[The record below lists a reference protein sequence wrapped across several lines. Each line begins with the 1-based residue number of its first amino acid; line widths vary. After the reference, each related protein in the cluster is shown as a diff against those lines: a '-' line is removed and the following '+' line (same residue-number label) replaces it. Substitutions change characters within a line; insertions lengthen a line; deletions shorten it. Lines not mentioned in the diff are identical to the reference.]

1 MATSIR
7 SFMAVE
13 LTPEHSRAIARI
25 SRQMAEQWPEY
36 RWVDPRN
43 MHLTLNFLGN
53 VADEKIPRVCEI
65 MRETLAAHAAFTFD
79 IQGLGAFPKNSRPR
93 VIWIGVGEGKSALS
107 KIYYDLADNLDELRL
122 ERDRKAFRPHIT
134 LGRIRDRQR
143 WPDSM
148 IEHLDSNPA
157 MELGQVSVDEI
168 VLFSSHL
175 EKTGPIYTAM
185 DRVPLG

>member
-7 SFMAVE
+7 SFIAVE

-25 SRQMAEQWPEY
+25 SRQMDEQWPEY

-79 IQGLGAFPKNSRPR
+79 IQGLGALLVDLLKGGPP
-93 VIWIGVGEGKSALS
+93 VTPIDVG
-107 KIYYDLADNLDELRL
+107 R
-122 ERDRKAFRPHIT
+122 
-134 LGRIRDRQR
+134 
-143 WPDSM
+143 
-148 IEHLDSNPA
+148 
-157 MELGQVSVDEI
+157 
-168 VLFSSHL
+168 
-175 EKTGPIYTAM
+175 
-185 DRVPLG
+185 